1 MIILEK
7 VGIFSKK
14 KPSIHGWVSGIHKKK
29 TLPKYNANLQFQTYN
44 GDYDNNVHIQ
54 DMVGTYECTL
64 DLIITMCIKCEQM
77 PGLKVQYLN
86 GHQIH
91 DK

>member
-1 MIILEK
+1 MIILKK

-14 KPSIHGWVSGIHKKK
+14 NPASMGGSLASTKK

-54 DMVGTYECTL
+54 DMVGTYKCTL